1 MKILDRFMKWYWGDN
16 DTEKEPPREGM
27 KRALFLLINFPGRLI
42 VLNFIFIISCIPIFT
57 VPAAVSG
64 MQRYLIR
71 MFRDG
76 YGFTVGDYFREFRQS
91 LFRRIPAFI
100 PSIVIAFYG
109 YYLMSLSGN
118 FSDGVIEAWVF
129 GTGFAVL
136 AVGGLLFTWLG
147 VLSAMF
153 DIPNNAL
160 LKNALILLI
169 TEWKVNGK
177 LFAFYAVYLFVM
189 GSFFPYSMFI
199 IAALG
204 FSFPSLVS
212 CAFINS
218 SVQRR
223 ILTPFEEKE
232 VQI

>member
-27 KRALFLLINFPGRLI
+27 KRALYLLINFPGRLI

-76 YGFTVGDYFREFRQS
+76 YGFSVGDYFREFRQS

-177 LFAFYAVYLFVM
+177 LFAFYAVYLFFM

-199 IAALG
+199 IAAFG
-204 FSFPSLVS
+204 FSFPALVS